1 MALALLI
8 WAERAEGLADLAL
21 LPAAVL
27 LLRLLTEG
35 VAVDDLLWDFWQQAI
50 DLRGPEV
57 PAPMTL
63 SWILGLATLV
73 TATFGFRALKGGSL
87 SLVHGLAGVLVA
99 PVAVAVLEFTWGPG
113 KVLAPMT
120 WALHPLALAA
130 LMVVL
135 AGRFARADGA
145 DHRRMAY
152 ATLSA
157 LSLIALSLFILTS
170 STALTLALAVL
181 VVAAAWLDRRYDL
194 REMGLFIQ
202 AAVAVLS
209 WRLLIDPGVDWAL
222 DAPVFQVILAFAGP
236 IAAYALGLWLLRQ
249 KDRVMTAG
257 VLESAGLALAAIL
270 ANVLLTRALVPP
282 DLRDNTFDLAHVAS
296 LNAMPW
302 LVLGLS
308 QTYRAGLGP
317 TLRRTRLALGG
328 VAGAI
333 AAGLLLIAAL
343 PLNPLFFA
351 YPDDLGALVLGPW
364 LLDTLALAYALPALV
379 LLAAAWRLA
388 FPRLLRLALLGAGS
402 ALAALYLGLEIR
414 RFWQGDWLGI
424 PGVTEPELY
433 SYTIALMVLG
443 AGLLWQAILRR
454 SHLLRRLAMAVIALV
469 IAKVFFV
476 DASGLT
482 GLTRVFSFLILG
494 LSLAGLAWVNR
505 WADRRL
511 SDQEG

>member
-1 MALALLI
+1 
-8 WAERAEGLADLAL
+8 
-21 LPAAVL
+21 
-27 LLRLLTEG
+27 
-35 VAVDDLLWDFWQQAI
+35 
-50 DLRGPEV
+50 
-57 PAPMTL
+57 MT
-63 SWILGLATLV
+63 G
-73 TATFGFRALKGGSL
+73 
-87 SLVHGLAGVLVA
+87 
-99 PVAVAVLEFTWGPG
+99 
-113 KVLAPMT
+113 
-120 WALHPLALAA
+120 
-130 LMVVL
+130 
-135 AGRFARADGA
+135 
-145 DHRRMAY
+145 
-152 ATLSA
+152 
-157 LSLIALSLFILTS
+157 
-170 STALTLALAVL
+170 
-181 VVAAAWLDRRYDL
+181 
-194 REMGLFIQ
+194 
-202 AAVAVLS
+202 
-209 WRLLIDPGVDWAL
+209 
-222 DAPVFQVILAFAGP
+222 
-236 IAAYALGLWLLRQ
+236 
-249 KDRVMTAG
+249 G

-433 SYTIALMVLG
+433 SYTIALMVVG